1 MYVCTRSVQTYLV
14 KGSRGCNRLLLPWI
28 GCDQFGHNQ
37 FKKSSP
43 LFRIRWKSWSTTS
56 LPCQKGDGESPT
68 PSFYRGFPLYGRM
81 GELALFVVYLCTRFV
96 QWLRQISSR
105 HSALWVQSRCIQIEH
120 TYKIHSLS
128 SEPSRRIA
136 CSHFG
141 NSQPI
146 DERISPFCYVRAYR
160 TCTYVHSEIPKTCYI
175 RNPLRSWSGCGHF
188 VHNHSDLTRLSRWQL
203 GFDGTGQNVLCHWR
217 SPKALRLWTRCR
229 QNVHGLFIG

>member
-1 MYVCTRSVQTYLV
+1 MTNLV
-14 KGSRGCNRLLLPWI
+14 TTNSKNHPHCSGLDGSREARHPY
-28 GCDQFGHNQ
+28 
-37 FKKSSP
+37 P
-43 LFRIRWKSWSTTS
+43 AR
-56 LPCQKGDGESPT
+56 KGTANHRPHHFTED
-68 PSFYRGFPLYGRM
+68 FLYV
-81 GELALFVVYLCTRFV
+81 GELALFAVYLCTRFV

-175 RNPLRSWSGCGHF
+175 RNPLRS
-188 VHNHSDLTRLSRWQL
+188 
-203 GFDGTGQNVLCHWR
+203 
-217 SPKALRLWTRCR
+217 
-229 QNVHGLFIG
+229 